1 MGAVVRATSRRRTRR
16 ERSRTRRALF
26 LALFVGATLIG
37 YTFVRITVQDHA
49 IVREA
54 AAARAEI
61 GLLELQQAA
70 LRAQIGVRQSD
81 EYVEQKAREL
91 GYVRPGEGLVTVGQ
105 PPAAASVGDKAQ
117 TTPKS
122 RFARWLALFFA
133 P

>member
-105 PPAAASVGDKAQ
+105 PPAASVGDKAQ

-122 RFARWLALFFA
+122 RFTRWLALFFA